1 MPEKEYI
8 EREAVVER
16 INNSIRSW
24 SRDYNSN
31 APRMVSAYK
40 DVLFRIQSVPT
51 ADVVEVKHA
60 YWHDIYLITPWVAT
74 GICSACKTLS
84 YINPDFPYFKRC
96 PECGALMDDWE
107 RKTEAERLKIND

>member
-1 MPEKEYI
+1 MAEKEYI

-40 DVLFRIQSVPT
+40 DVLFRIQNVPT
-51 ADVVEVKHA
+51 ADVT
-60 YWHDIYLITPWVAT
+60 DIVRCKDCTHRYVPARCALWV
-74 GICSACKTLS
+74 GNENGKDIFLERGDDFFCK
-84 YINPDFPYFKRC
+84 Y
-96 PECGALMDDWE
+96 GE
-107 RKTEAERLKIND
+107 RKDTDDTK